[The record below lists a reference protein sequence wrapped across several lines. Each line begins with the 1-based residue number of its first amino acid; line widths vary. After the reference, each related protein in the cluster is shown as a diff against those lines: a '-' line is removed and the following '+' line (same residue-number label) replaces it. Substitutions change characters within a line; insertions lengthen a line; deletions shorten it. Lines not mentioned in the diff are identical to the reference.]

1 MRLHA
6 HNNFQGNK
14 DYTKRYSRNVF
25 KLLIAKPF
33 LEAMI
38 VNANITLAASFPC
51 AFSTKLT
58 SFLCYKELLKW
69 SILSQRISSL
79 TIHFAGKILPLGYN
93 KHISLD

>member
-25 KLLIAKPF
+25 NLLIAKPF

-51 AFSTKLT
+51 IFSTKLT
-58 SFLCYKELLKW
+58 SFLCYKELKMVN
-69 SILSQRISSL
+69 SITENFI
-79 TIHFAGKILPLGYN
+79 FDYAFCW
-93 KHISLD
+93 